1 MVKKETVEI
10 FVEDTGTGISDK
22 NMQRIFSKDY
32 FTTNGT
38 DNESGTGLGLMLCKE
53 FLTKNGGKIVVESEV
68 GKGSKFTFT
77 LPKA

>member
-38 DNESGTGLGLMLCKE
+38 DNESGTGLGLMLYKD